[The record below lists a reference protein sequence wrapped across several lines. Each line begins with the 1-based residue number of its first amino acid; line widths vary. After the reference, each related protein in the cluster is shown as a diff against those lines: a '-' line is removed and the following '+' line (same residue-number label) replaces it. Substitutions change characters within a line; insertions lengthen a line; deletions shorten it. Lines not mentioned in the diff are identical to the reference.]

1 MANYKDRLRGDLD
14 RWIGEGLVPQASRQ
28 PMLDSVADTRRPDAV
43 SALAM
48 VGVLLAGAAIIAFVA
63 ANWNG
68 IPRIARY
75 SLLIAAFLAA
85 CLGGAWADRG
95 GRPNL
100 RNSLLTLAA
109 AIYAATIGLTG
120 QIFDIA
126 GDPKTAL
133 MGAGLAAALLAVVG
147 RSSGAAVAAMVLIG
161 LGDLASPETW
171 WLLPTAIGG
180 TVLAVLWRSR
190 PTAHM
195 ASIGLL
201 AGTAVALIHLNTD
214 HGIPSWQFFGVSGL
228 MALGA
233 LAGRFAGE
241 RGHEGGRAFY
251 GWLAWGALAYFA
263 AASAHWHD
271 QTALLIAH
279 RIAWLLLSGL
289 VLTLGRVDRHGGVM
303 AAGVLSLIGAIM
315 LLMMDLGVDLLTA
328 SLIFAVAAIAIL
340 AAVWLM
346 RGREPR

>member
-100 RNSLLTLAA
+100 RNSLITLAA

-133 MGAGLAAALLAVVG
+133 IGAGLAAALLAVVG

-161 LGDLASPETW
+161 LGDLADPETW
-171 WLLPTAIGG
+171 WLLPTALGG
-180 TVLAVLWRSR
+180 AVLAVLWRSR

-201 AGTAVALIHLNTD
+201 VGSVIALIHLNMD
-214 HGIPSWQFFGVSGL
+214 HGIPSWQLFAISGL

-233 LAGRFAGE
+233 LAGRFAAD
-241 RGHEGGRAFY
+241 RGREEGRVFY
-251 GWLAWGALAYFA
+251 GWLAWGALAFFV
-263 AASAHWHD
+263 AASVKWHD

-328 SLIFAVAAIAIL
+328 SLIFGVAAVVIL
-340 AAVWLM
+340 AVVWFV
-346 RGREPR
+346 RGRTPR